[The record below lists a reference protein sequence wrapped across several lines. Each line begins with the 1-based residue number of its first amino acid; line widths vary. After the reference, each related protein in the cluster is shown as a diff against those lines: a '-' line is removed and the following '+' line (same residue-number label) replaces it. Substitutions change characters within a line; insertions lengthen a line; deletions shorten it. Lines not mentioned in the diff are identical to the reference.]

1 MDGRAWTMQELVL
14 GGRVVRWE
22 GWQVRWVC
30 QGGEASENRPGMGE
44 PDKGRRGVEWTR
56 LLGDAVRGEEVDRA
70 GLYAEWYRT
79 VEQYTVRAITK
90 QFDIMPAIGGLASRF
105 QGLVGDRYVAGLWE
119 GDLHQGLL
127 WTVEGAIQPGEQR
140 FRAPSWSW
148 ASINLTGIKF
158 DRTALTGYEPWD
170 KTWFEIEDVA
180 ATLASA
186 NAYGEVDGG
195 VLNVTAYMRELRVAG
210 ASVTGKV
217 YEYRKNSVLDAE
229 AETSIGDIFLD
240 YPRMS
245 TDPPLNVWCVPVLHM
260 AWDQGNLTS
269 LCLALVPAGT
279 GERPK
284 FKRIGLAKVTNKK
297 WDHGFFPAGGRRSI
311 CLI

>member
-1 MDGRAWTMQELVL
+1 MQELVL
-14 GGRVVRWE
+14 GARVVRWE

-30 QGGEASENRPGMGE
+30 KGGEASENRPGMGE
-44 PDKGRRGVEWTR
+44 GKKGKGGVEWTR
-56 LLGDAVRGEEVDRA
+56 WLGDGVRGEGVDQA

-90 QFDIMPAIGGLASRF
+90 QFDILPAIGGLASRF
-105 QGLVGDRYVAGLWE
+105 QGLVDDRYVAGLWA

-127 WTVEGAIQPGEQR
+127 WTVEGPIQPGEQP

-148 ASINLTGIKF
+148 ASINLTSIKF
-158 DRTALTGYEPWD
+158 DKISSKEYETWD
-170 KTWFEIEDVA
+170 TTWLEIEDVK

-195 VLNVTAYMRELRVAG
+195 VLNVTGYMRELRVAG
-210 ASVTGKV
+210 ASVAGKV
-217 YEYRKNSVLDAE
+217 YEYRKNSVLDPE
-229 AETSIGDIFLD
+229 AESSVGDIFLD

-245 TDPPLNVWCVPVLHM
+245 TDPPLHVWCMPVLHS
-260 AWDQGNLTS
+260 ASAHGNLTS
-269 LCLALVPAGT
+269 IGLALVPAGT
-279 GERPK
+279 GERSR
-284 FKRIGLAKVTNKK
+284 FKRIGLAKVTNQK

-311 CLI
+311 ALI